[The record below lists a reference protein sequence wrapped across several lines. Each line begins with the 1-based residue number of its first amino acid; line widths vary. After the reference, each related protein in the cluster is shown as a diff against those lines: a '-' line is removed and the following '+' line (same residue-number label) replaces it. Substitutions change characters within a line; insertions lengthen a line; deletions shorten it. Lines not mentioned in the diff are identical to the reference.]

1 MRDKIIY
8 EWSLHEFDGNGDIHH
23 TEYGD
28 SLGDF
33 WADDIRQAIT
43 ERGDRRLELRRYVGN
58 DDEGDRRQKLITLRH
73 VTTTTAAKTL
83 RKESGNKSDGSK
95 ISRPI
100 GHVLH
105 DFSRLLL

>member
-33 WADDIRQAIT
+33 WADDIWQAIT
-43 ERGDRRLELRRYVGN
+43 ERGDRRLELRRYIGN
-58 DDEGDRRQKLITLRH
+58 DDEGTTGIDYAGVSRGELATFFEDGKRSVPRRFHKEL
-73 VTTTTAAKTL
+73 AKVRRSL
-83 RKESGNKSDGSK
+83 DIQLEDYR
-95 ISRPI
+95 
-100 GHVLH
+100 
-105 DFSRLLL
+105 